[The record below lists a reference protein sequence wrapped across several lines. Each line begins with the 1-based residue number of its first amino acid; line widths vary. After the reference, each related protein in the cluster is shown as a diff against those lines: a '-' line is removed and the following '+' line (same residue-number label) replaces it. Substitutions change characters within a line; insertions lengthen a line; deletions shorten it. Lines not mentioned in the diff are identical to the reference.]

1 MLLSRLLRGG
11 GGRLPTLTTLVLVTA
26 AGCGEGFRSAPVG
39 GTVTYEGRPAPG
51 LIVQFQHRDGLAKGW
66 PVASGLTDA
75 QGRYSLARP
84 LGKPG
89 GIVGPNTAT
98 VSSIGGEGGG
108 SGSIPA
114 ELTTR
119 TFPFELVA
127 GENRCDIDLGVPT
140 D

>member
-1 MLLSRLLRGG
+1 MPLDRVLRGG
-11 GGRLPTLTTLVLVTA
+11 SRPWLMPPLVLVIA

-39 GTVTYEGRPAPG
+39 GTVTYQGRPVPG

-66 PVASGLTDA
+66 PVASGFTDA
-75 QGRYSLARP
+75 QGRYALARP

-98 VSSIGGEGGG
+98 LSPIGGEGGG
-108 SGSIPA
+108 GGSVPA
-114 ELTTR
+114 DLTTR

-127 GENRCDIDLGVPT
+127 GENRCDIDLGTATP
-140 D
+140 